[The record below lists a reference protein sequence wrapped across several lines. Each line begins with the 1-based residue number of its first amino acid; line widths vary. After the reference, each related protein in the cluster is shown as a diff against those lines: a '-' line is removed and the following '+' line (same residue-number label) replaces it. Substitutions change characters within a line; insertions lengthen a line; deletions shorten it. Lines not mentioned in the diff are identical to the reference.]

1 MPKNPERRDQ
11 LGDVALEVLASEGS
25 RGLTHR
31 AVDQRAGL
39 PAGTTANYY
48 PSRETLLT
56 AAAERINARRWKEY
70 QARWPISHVRTG
82 PEGLS
87 DALCETLRAALTT
100 NRERCLAV
108 LELSL
113 EATRRPDLG
122 ELIAQNRRAQEKV
135 VEGILQASGAH
146 YGQADLVAL
155 TTWVYGTI
163 LWLLTRPPSEPADDQ
178 LLASLSRTTAYRFW
192 HPSPSS
198 LAPHEA
204 GGSVAEDSD
213 DDLRRI

>member
-1 MPKNPERRDQ
+1 MDSGITGVNMPKNPERRDQ
-11 LGDVALEVLASEGS
+11 LGEVALEVLAFEGS

-39 PAGTTANYY
+39 PVGTTANYY

-56 AAAERINARRWKEY
+56 AAAERINARRYREY
-70 QARWPISHVRTG
+70 QARSPISHVRTG
-82 PEGLS
+82 PDGLS

-100 NRERCLAV
+100 NRVRCLAV

-122 ELIAQNRRAQEKV
+122 EVIAQNRQAQEKV
-135 VEGILQASGAH
+135 VEQILQASGAH
-146 YGQADLVAL
+146 YDDADRAAL

-163 LWLLTRPPSEPADDQ
+163 LWLLSMPPSEPVDDG
-178 LLASLSRTTAYRFW
+178 LLMSLSRTTAHRFW

-198 LAPHEA
+198 PALHEA
-204 GGSVAEDSD
+204 DG
-213 DDLRRI
+213 